1 MKTLEELMKI
11 FNLKSVEEIEERYK
25 KVNINIGFFVS
36 PVKEEEG
43 E

>member
-25 KVNINIGFFVS
+25 KVHINIGFFVS
-36 PVKEEEG
+36 PVKQEEG

>member
-25 KVNINIGFFVS
+25 KVNINIGFLHLQ
-36 PVKEEEG
+36 
-43 E
+43 

>member
-11 FNLKSVEEIEERYK
+11 FNLKSVKEIEERYK
-25 KVNINIGFFVS
+25 KVNINIGFFTS
-36 PVKEEEG
+36 QVKQEEG